1 MTVFFNL
8 RIDDTLNEK
17 LMVLAENESRSKNK
31 EIEFIL
37 KDYIRRYE
45 EANGTLEVNQS
56 GDGIN
61 INQSN
66 NTSANVKIKK

>member
-8 RIDDTLNEK
+8 RIDETLNDK
-17 LMVLAENESRSKNK
+17 LVQLASIESRSKNK

-45 EANGTLEVNQS
+45 ETNGSLNVTQT

-61 INQSN
+61 INQSH
-66 NTSANVKIKK
+66 NTKANVDIKK